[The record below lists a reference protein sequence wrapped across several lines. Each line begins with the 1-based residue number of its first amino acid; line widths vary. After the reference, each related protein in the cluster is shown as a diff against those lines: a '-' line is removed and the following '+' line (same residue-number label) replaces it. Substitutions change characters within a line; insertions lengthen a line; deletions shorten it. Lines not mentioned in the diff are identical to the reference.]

1 MIYPGER
8 DTTASLK
15 LVHRWCQDHP
25 GKVEYVRFTIGDSG
39 DYTLTATVRLY
50 TGNDLFVRL
59 DADTSDSEVLES
71 LNRQLS
77 DGGHKP
83 V

>member
-8 DTTASLK
+8 DTAASLE
-15 LVHRWCQDHP
+15 LVHRWCR
-25 GKVEYVRFTIGDSG
+25 GLGGSVEHVRFTIGDSG
-39 DYTLTATVRLY
+39 DYMLTATVRLY

-59 DADTSDSEVLES
+59 DADTPDSEVIAS

-77 DGGHKP
+77 AGGHKP